1 MVSDSCFAFLL
12 SRVSG
17 VAAARKEN
25 FRFDCQSAAVLLFI
39 YFLYLAGRMPKDRRL
54 LPSCPPPATVDSAER
69 MPRWSAMKLLIDRVD
84 QNGCSTLNYSFRSLE
99 PIDVWP

>member
-54 LPSCPPPATVDSAER
+54 LPSCPPPRDGRFRRADAAVVRDE
-69 MPRWSAMKLLIDRVD
+69 
-84 QNGCSTLNYSFRSLE
+84 TLN
-99 PIDVWP
+99 